1 MFHHSTSNYFRFL
14 FVLGLAFAF
23 TACTPKA
30 SATMGAND
38 DDVDWSA
45 KARAYK
51 KDPASL
57 KAFTEACEANE
68 QEVLRLRTQ
77 VNRLES
83 NQSANSNQYAN
94 TRAEMEALRSQLNEA
109 QQQLTVAQNA
119 LANRDEV
126 ITDQNIANGIIFRV
140 QLGAFAQ
147 PTNQLNNDM
156 ATGDALELNDQNGL
170 QKVVVSQFRTYEN
183 ARILR
188 DRLRQMGVNGAFVV
202 ALNNGERIEV
212 QEALQ
217 LSGQE

>member
-1 MFHHSTSNYFRFL
+1 MTNLSFTHYFRLLLIGGFL
-14 FVLGLAFAF
+14 ATIA
-23 TACTPKA
+23 ACTPKA
-30 SATMGAND
+30 AATMGDNGD
-38 DDVDWSA
+38 GVDWSA
-45 KARAYK
+45 RAKAYQ

-57 KAFTEACEANE
+57 RDFTEACEANE

-83 NQSANSNQYAN
+83 NQAANSSQYN
-94 TRAEMEALRSQLNEA
+94 NSRAELEELRRQLNEA
-109 QQQLTVAQNA
+109 QGQLSVAQNA

-126 ITDQNIANGIIFRV
+126 VTDQTIANGIIFRV

-147 PTNQLNNDM
+147 PNNQLNDDM

-188 DRLRQMGVNGAFVV
+188 DRLRQMGVTGAFVV
-202 ALNNGERIEV
+202 ALNNGTRIEV
-212 QEALQ
+212 QEALR
-217 LSGQE
+217 LSGQN